1 MQRKNVATRLIR
13 FIDEKGM
20 IRHGQMVGN
29 DFNQS
34 DLIENDDI
42 FGSRVLTG
50 ERIGIKKLLAP
61 LQPTQIIGIGLNYR
75 KHAEETN
82 MPLPE
87 HPVVFFKNNHSIQ
100 HPNDPIIIPSIALSP
115 PEVDYEVELA
125 VVIAKTCKNVSEA
138 SALQYVLGYTVANDV
153 SARRWQGKRSGNQWC
168 RAKSFDTFCPLGPSI
183 VTDIRDPQNLSL
195 STVLNGKT
203 MQSSNTKDMIF
214 SVSKLI
220 SRLSDAMTLAQG
232 TVILTGTPEGVGFTQ
247 SPAVYLH
254 PGDTVVTQIEGIGAL
269 ENNVVAERKSAL

>member
-29 DFNQS
+29 EFNQS
-34 DLIENDDI
+34 DIIENDDI
-42 FGSRVLTG
+42 FGSRTLTG
-50 ERIGIKKLLAP
+50 ERVSIKKLLAP

-82 MPLPE
+82 MALPE
-87 HPVVFFKNNHSIQ
+87 HPVVFFKNNHAIQ

-125 VVIAKTCKNVSEA
+125 VVIGKTCKNVSET
-138 SALQYVLGYTVANDV
+138 SALKYVLGYTVANDV

-168 RAKSFDTFCPLGPSI
+168 RAKSFDTFCPLGPLI
-183 VTDIRDPQNLSL
+183 VTDIHDPQNLSL

-203 MQSSNTKDMIF
+203 MQSSNTRDMIF
-214 SVSKLI
+214 SVSQLI
-220 SRLSDAMTLAQG
+220 SRLSEAMTLAKG
-232 TVILTGTPEGVGFTQ
+232 TVILTGTPEGVGFTRD
-247 SPAVYLH
+247 PAVYLH
-254 PGDTVVTQIEGIGAL
+254 PGDTVVTLIEGIGAL
-269 ENNVVAERKSAL
+269 ENNVIAQVKSAL